1 VLTWGPVYL
10 LKTAVIKPQMENIDL
25 LLNRLIG
32 EYQKNWKLIIPPDT
46 PGKRQ
51 LLSACLP
58 TGGFGN

>member
-1 VLTWGPVYL
+1 VE
-10 LKTAVIKPQMENIDL
+10 KIDL